1 MLKGQLAQQPLL
13 TGMHIALVALGTAA
27 MILVSH
33 LLSAV
38 SENAQR
44 DARDIDLVV
53 GAKGSPVQLVLAG
66 VYHADVPSGNVR
78 LASVMALKKN
88 PLVASVIPL
97 SLGDSFAGAR
107 IVGTVPDFIA
117 HYGGQFASGGPW
129 VAPIDAVLGAEV
141 AARTGLQVGET
152 FVGAHGLDSAGGAA
166 VGVTGG
172 HDAHPMM
179 VVGILKRTGAT
190 LDRLVVTSL
199 ESVWDAHGIQGSA
212 DNNETTL
219 ALVRYASPL
228 AAATLP
234 RQINSSSDLQAASPA
249 LESARLLTIFG
260 WIGDLLRGFAG
271 LVLAVAGMS
280 VFVALSQLLAHRRY
294 DVALVRALGA
304 SRAMVTRL
312 LLLETLIVAT
322 CGALL
327 GLMLARVALLGLR
340 VWLPPQLVSGEAS
353 ISAQEIIIVLT
364 VIGFSV
370 LCAVVPALR
379 AYRVDA
385 GSVLSQRR

>member
-1 MLKGQLAQQPLL
+1 VLARMLKGQLAQQPLL

-78 LASVMALKKN
+78 LASVMALKNN
-88 PLVASVIPL
+88 PLVSSVIPL

-129 VAPIDAVLGAEV
+129 VAPMDAVLGAEV

-152 FVGAHGLDSAGGAA
+152 FVGAHGLDSAGG
-166 VGVTGG
+166 VGGG

-199 ESVWDAHGIQGSA
+199 ESVWDAHGIQGGA
-212 DNNETTL
+212 DTNETTL

-234 RQINSSSDLQAASPA
+234 RRINASSDLQAASPA
-249 LESARLLTIFG
+249 LESARLLT
-260 WIGDLLRGFAG
+260 
-271 LVLAVAGMS
+271 M
-280 VFVALSQLLAHRRY
+280 
-294 DVALVRALGA
+294 
-304 SRAMVTRL
+304 
-312 LLLETLIVAT
+312 
-322 CGALL
+322 
-327 GLMLARVALLGLR
+327 
-340 VWLPPQLVSGEAS
+340 
-353 ISAQEIIIVLT
+353 
-364 VIGFSV
+364 
-370 LCAVVPALR
+370 
-379 AYRVDA
+379 A
-385 GSVLSQRR
+385 GSVIFCADLRGSFWPSRACLFSSRFHNCSPIAAMMSRLCARLARAG